1 MSDAQGTG
9 RPGRYVRSTGG
20 LIGSMIVLVV
30 AVLGVVVFRDA
41 FRTTPTYEP
50 DHVDWRSLIVSVQQQ
65 GLTPAYPAPLPQGW
79 YAKDAAFAPGHRP
92 AVDLELTTSEGHF
105 VGMHQ
110 EDADVQGLVEDLVGK
125 GTVERQDPVT
135 IPSAVGNTW
144 HEWVDPDGDH
154 AYSTDL
160 HRETLLVYG
169 SAPVAEIKQL
179 IGTLSTA
186 KLKP

>member
-1 MSDAQGTG
+1 
-9 RPGRYVRSTGG
+9 
-20 LIGSMIVLVV
+20 MIVLVV

-65 GLTPAYPAPLPQGW
+65 GLTPVYPAPLPKGW
-79 YAKDAAFAPGHRP
+79 YAKDAAFDPGAPTSCTARCVP
-92 AVDLELTTSEGHF
+92 PSVDLEFTTSENHF

-110 EDADVQGLVEDLVGK
+110 EDADVQGLVDDLVGK
-125 GTVERQDPVT
+125 GTVERQDTVT
-135 IPSAVGNTW
+135 IPSAVANTW

-186 KLKP
+186 KLNP

>member
-1 MSDAQGTG
+1 VSDAQGTG

-20 LIGSMIVLVV
+20 LIGSMIVLV
-30 AVLGVVVFRDA
+30 LVVVGAVIFRAA
-41 FRTTPTYEP
+41 FRTTPSYQPERI
-50 DHVDWRSLIVSVQQQ
+50 DYRSLVVSVQQQ
-65 GLTPAYPAPLPQGW
+65 GLKPVYPAPLPHGW
-79 YAKDAAFAPGHRP
+79 YVKDASFAPGDRP
-92 AVDLELTTSEGHF
+92 SVDLEMTTDENHF

-110 EDADVQGLVEDLVGK
+110 EDADVRGLVDDLVGT
-125 GTVERQDPVT
+125 GTVEGGEVT
-135 IPSAVGNTW
+135 IPSPVGSTW
-144 HEWVDPDGDH
+144 QEWTDPDGDH
-154 AYSTDL
+154 AYSMDL